1 MTSDPTSIFTASNG
15 GIDKTLTQAY
25 NSKQGVWMLFKL
37 GVHQE
42 IKTDDQKQNRKD
54 EVKNMNNSG
63 KNNSSELLFMIF

>member
-1 MTSDPTSIFTASNG
+1 
-15 GIDKTLTQAY
+15 
-25 NSKQGVWMLFKL
+25 MLFKL

-42 IKTDDQKQNRKD
+42 IKAYDQKQDRKD